1 MTTFV
6 PTTMWMA
13 GIAAVLLLAAAAWG
27 LSRWRRDRGAAIASA
42 PAAPAPAAMPDAV
55 GCEASATAATADAA
69 APSTGTPEAD
79 TELEVLRRVC
89 GLAFAGVAA
98 PAPGAASRAAR
109 AEAEAAAVAVLARI
123 DAHPR
128 YTPRRPQLLPQL
140 TRAINDPAAS
150 AHAIAGIL
158 ARDPALAGN
167 LLRIANSAFYRR
179 HPEPIESL
187 QRAVALL
194 GTEGL
199 RRIVLAALLQPVV
212 ADDGSV
218 FGRCAA
224 VLWDHTVLSAQV
236 ATRAA
241 DGPARDDLDAVQLL
255 ALVYGLGSVA
265 VVQVLRDAWAG
276 RGEAGPSPD
285 AVVAMLGTWSAP
297 CARAISADW
306 GLSLRVQQALE
317 ELQDDAGAQ
326 ATSGLGR
333 LLRASRAIA
342 GAELEAMGIGPG
354 SRPGQG
360 HVASLSPA

>member
-1 MTTFV
+1 MTTIV

-13 GIAAVLLLAAAAWG
+13 GLAAVLLLAAAAWG
-27 LSRWRRDRGAAIASA
+27 LSRWRRGRGAAIAPA
-42 PAAPAPAAMPDAV
+42 PAAPVPAAMPDAV
-55 GCEASATAATADAA
+55 GREACAATVTADTAAR
-69 APSTGTPEAD
+69 STDPPEAD
-79 TELEVLRRVC
+79 TEIGVLQQVC
-89 GLAFAGVAA
+89 GLAYSGVAV
-98 PAPGAASRAAR
+98 PAPGAALRAAQ

-140 TRAINDPAAS
+140 TRAINDPSAS
-150 AHAIAGIL
+150 AHTIAGIL
-158 ARDPALAGN
+158 AQDPALAGN

-179 HPEPIESL
+179 HAEPVESL

-199 RRIVLAALLQPVV
+199 RQIVLAALLQPVV

-236 ATRAA
+236 VARNA
-241 DGPARDDLDAVQLL
+241 DGSGRDDPHAVQLL

-265 VVQVLRDAWAG
+265 VVQVLRDAWARRDG
-276 RGEAGPSPD
+276 AGPGPD
-285 AVVAMLGTWSAP
+285 AMAAMLGTWSAP

-317 ELQDDAGAQ
+317 ELQHDAGTQ
-326 ATSGLGR
+326 ATSELGR

-342 GAELEAMGIGPG
+342 GAELEAMGIDSG

-360 HVASLSPA
+360 HAASLSPA